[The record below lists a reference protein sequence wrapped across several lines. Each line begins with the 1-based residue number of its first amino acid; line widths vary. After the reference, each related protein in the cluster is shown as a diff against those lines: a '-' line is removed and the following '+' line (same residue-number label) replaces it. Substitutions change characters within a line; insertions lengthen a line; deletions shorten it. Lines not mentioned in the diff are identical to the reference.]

1 MEKNTS
7 TNQDF
12 LLSSYDFDLPK
23 DKIAMRP
30 IPGRHNSKLLVY
42 NIKTG
47 EIIHTNFLNLVD
59 YLPKQ
64 SLLVL
69 NQSKVIPC
77 RLLGK
82 KRTGGFAEI
91 FLLSLEP
98 VEGLYLALIRT
109 TRKKN
114 EGDEFVF
121 DDGVVAK
128 IIKKVDEKFLVK
140 FNISDVKNYLEKT
153 GLIPIPPYIRKGR
166 SDELDK
172 TDYQTVYAKELGSL
186 AAPTAGLHFTE
197 EVFAKLKES
206 SIDHTFITLH
216 VGLGTFSP
224 IKTEDIRDH
233 KMHSETF
240 MLSQES
246 LAKIKA
252 AKKIVAVGTT
262 SLRVLESIYGKEIDP
277 DTQCKTD
284 IFLYPGKEIH
294 SIDALLTNFH
304 LPQSSLFILVSSLIG
319 RVKALEIYKEA
330 VALDYRFFSYGDAM
344 LILR

>member
-42 NIKTG
+42 NIKTD

-98 VEGLYLALIRT
+98 VEGLYLSLIRT

-128 IIKKVDEKFLVK
+128 IIKKVDEKFLIK
-140 FNISDVKNYLEKT
+140 FNISDIKNYLEKT
-153 GLIPIPPYIRKGR
+153 GLIPIPPYIRKGK

-172 TDYQTVYAKELGSL
+172 TDYQTVFAKELGSL

-197 EVFAKLKES
+197 EVFGKLKKS

-246 LAKIKA
+246 LEKIKA

-277 DTQCKTD
+277 DTQYKTD

>member
-42 NIKTG
+42 NLKTG
-47 EIIHTNFLNLVD
+47 EIIHTHFLNLVD
-59 YLPKQ
+59 YLPEQ

-82 KRTGGFAEI
+82 KRSGGFAEI

-98 VEGLYLALIRT
+98 VEGLYSALIRT
-109 TRKKN
+109 TRKKS
-114 EGDEFVF
+114 EGDEFEFDNGVF
-121 DDGVVAK
+121 AK
-128 IIKKVDEKFLVK
+128 IIKRVDEKFLIK
-140 FNISDVKNYLEKT
+140 FNISDIKTYLEKT
-153 GLIPIPPYIRKGR
+153 GLIPIPPYIRKGK

-172 TDYQTVYAKELGSL
+172 TDYQTVFAKESGSL

-197 EVFAKLKES
+197 EVFAKLKKS

-240 MLSQES
+240 TVSQES
-246 LAKIKA
+246 LGKINS

-262 SLRVLESIYGKEIDP
+262 SLRVLESIYGKEIVP
-277 DTQCKTD
+277 DATD

-304 LPQSSLFILVSSLIG
+304 LPQSSLFILVSSLVG

>member
-12 LLSSYDFDLPK
+12 FLSSYDFDLPK

-42 NIKTG
+42 KIKTG
-47 EIIHTNFLNLVD
+47 EIIHTNFLNLAD
-59 YLPKQ
+59 YLPEHA
-64 SLLVL
+64 LLVL

-98 VEGLYLALIRT
+98 VEGLYWALIRA
-109 TRKKN
+109 TRKKS

-121 DDGVVAK
+121 DDGVFAK
-128 IIKKVDEKFLVK
+128 IIKRVDEKFLIK
-140 FNISDVKNYLEKT
+140 FNISDIKTYLEKT
-153 GLIPIPPYIRKGR
+153 GLIPIPPYIRKGK

-172 TDYQTVYAKELGSL
+172 TDYQTVFAKELGSL
-186 AAPTAGLHFTE
+186 ASPTAGLHFTE
-197 EVFAKLKES
+197 EVFAKLKKS

-224 IKTEDIRDH
+224 IKTKDIRDH

-246 LAKIKA
+246 LAKINA
-252 AKKIVAVGTT
+252 VKKIVAVGTT
-262 SLRVLESIYGKEIDP
+262 SLRVIESIYGKETVP
-277 DTQCKTD
+277 DTAYTTD